1 MNSTKNLHYVKV
13 WWLME
18 KSSVEWLQME
28 GKITRDV
35 VQDVVNEVPELLVS
49 GEDNP
54 IFLQFPH
61 S

>member
-1 MNSTKNLHYVKV
+1 
-13 WWLME
+13 ME

-35 VQDVVNEVPELLVS
+35 VQDVVNVVPELLVS
-49 GEDNP
+49 GEDNL
-54 IFLQFPH
+54 IFLHFPH

>member
-1 MNSTKNLHYVKV
+1 
-13 WWLME
+13 ME